1 MLPLQRTDE
10 MAVSSPVF
18 GARDDFSKKFGA
30 LAYRAM
36 LAEVN
41 LTPKP
46 GLVDCVNCGAHQD
59 MTLQDFYH
67 SADAIAPWLPRFIE
81 QGIRYSYLQG
91 QAALNSLRPLGL
103 ACENSMFQATN
114 GVNTHKGSVFS
125 LGLICCALGRLK
137 VRAQLISAEAVCQE
151 AASLCR
157 GLTER
162 ELRQSNPQQTA
173 GQRLFYQYGLTGARG
188 EAESGF
194 ATVLTHALPAY
205 RRLLADGAQPDHAL
219 LHTLLIL
226 MSVNRD
232 TNVVSRGGMAG
243 LQWLQQQATE
253 LLASLSAAGM
263 NDPLSLWRVRM
274 FDAQCIARNL
284 SPGGS
289 ADLLILTW
297 FLAQFPHHLPHKNN
311 NVAIEPITAI
321 GPVTGIGVSLC

>member
-1 MLPLQRTDE
+1 MPQLQRTD
-10 MAVSSPVF
+10 ARATLSPSVLAG
-18 GARDDFSKKFGA
+18 GASGFSTYWGG

-36 LAEVN
+36 LTEVN

-46 GLVDCVNCGAHQD
+46 GLVDRFNCGAHRD
-59 MTLQDFYH
+59 MALIDFYD

-81 QGIRYSYLQG
+81 HGISHHPLQG
-91 QAALNSLRPLGL
+91 QAALSSLRPLGL
-103 ACENSMFQATN
+103 ACENSMFRATG

-125 LGLICCALGRLK
+125 LGLLCCALGRLK
-137 VRAQLISAEAVCQE
+137 ARGELIHADAVCQE
-151 AASLCR
+151 AASLCC
-157 GLTER
+157 GLTQR
-162 ELRQSNPQQTA
+162 ELCQTNPQQTA
-173 GQRLFYQYGLTGARG
+173 GQRLFYQHGLTGARG

-205 RRLLADGAQPDHAL
+205 QRLLAAGTQPDHAL

-253 LLASLSAAGM
+253 ILASLSPVGM
-263 NDPLSLWRVRM
+263 GAPLSQRRVQE

-297 FLAQFPHHLPHKNN
+297 LLAQFPHHPAHKNN
-311 NVAIEPITAI
+311 NGV
-321 GPVTGIGVSLC
+321 IGVSLC

>member
-1 MLPLQRTDE
+1 MPQLQRTDNRAAQSP
-10 MAVSSPVF
+10 AVSS
-18 GARDDFSKKFGA
+18 DFAKKYGA

-46 GLVDCVNCGAHQD
+46 GLVDRFNCGAHKD
-59 MTLQDFYH
+59 MALIDFYH

-81 QGIRYSYLQG
+81 QGINHAQLAG

-103 ACENSMFQATN
+103 ACENSMFHATE

-137 VRAQLISAEAVCQE
+137 ARGEWISADTICQE
-151 AASLCR
+151 AARLCC

-173 GQRLFYQYGLTGARG
+173 GQRLFYHYGLTGARG

-194 ATVLTHALPAY
+194 ATVLNHALPAY
-205 RRLLADGAQPDHAL
+205 QRLLADGAEPDHAL
-219 LHTLLIL
+219 LRTLLIL

-253 LLASLSAAGM
+253 ILASLSSAGIGS
-263 NDPLSLWRVRM
+263 PLSQMRVRM

-311 NVAIEPITAI
+311 SVVIEPVTAI
-321 GPVTGIGVSLC
+321 GVALC

>member
-1 MLPLQRTDE
+1 MPQLQRTDDSVAQLPRAWSE
-10 MAVSSPVF
+10 PATTPDF
-18 GARDDFSKKFGA
+18 ARQSDFIQHYGA

-46 GLVDCVNCGAHQD
+46 GLVDRVNCGAHQD
-59 MTLQDFYH
+59 MTLLDFYH
-67 SADAIAPWLPRFIE
+67 SAEAIAPWLPRFIE
-81 QGIRYSYLQG
+81 HGIHQCDLSG
-91 QAALNSLRPLGL
+91 PAALNSLRPLGL
-103 ACENSMFQATN
+103 ACEHSMFNATG

-125 LGLICCALGRLK
+125 LGLICCALGRLTA
-137 VRAQLISAEAVCQE
+137 RAEPISAQAICQE
-151 AASLCR
+151 AATLCR

-173 GQRLFYQYGLTGARG
+173 GQRLFYHYGLTGARG

-219 LHTLLIL
+219 LHTLLVL

-243 LQWLQQQATE
+243 LQWLQQQAAE
-253 LLASLSAAGM
+253 ILSSLSPAGM
-263 NDPLSLWRVRM
+263 REPLSQWRVRV

-297 FLAQFPHHLPHKNN
+297 FLAQFPHHHLPPQNN
-311 NVAIEPITAI
+311 NGAI
-321 GPVTGIGVSLC
+321 GVPLC